1 MRILLV
7 EDHVPVAQ
15 TTIMLLQIMGHE
27 VKHARTGQEAIN
39 MAKVEIPEI
48 AVIDI
53 GLPDMSGFEV
63 AKGLRCEKALDK
75 TVLVALTGYDIQDKM
90 NGSGFD
96 HYFKKPMDFTNIATL
111 QRPPAA

>member
-15 TTIMLLQIMGHE
+15 TTIMLLQIMGHD
-27 VKHARTGQEAIN
+27 VRHARNGTEALA
-39 MAKVEIPEI
+39 MGAAETPELV
-48 AVIDI
+48 VIDI
-53 GLPDMSGFEV
+53 GLPDMSGFDV
-63 AKGLRCEKALDK
+63 AKGMRANPALDQ

-90 NGSGFD
+90 AGSGFD

-111 QRPPAA
+111 QRIPAA